1 MLYALKKIRKELVRP
16 IMSQF
21 VREIKIQMYC
31 NHTQIVKLYGCFSD
45 DSHIYL
51 IL

>member
-1 MLYALKKIRKELVRP
+1 MN
-16 IMSQF
+16 QF